1 MRNRLLRLIP
11 LMLIAVMLG
20 MMVHAV
26 LFVNYIVDGKSME
39 PSFDDGNMLE
49 VNRVAYN
56 LHEAKRFDVIVFH
69 ANKDEDYVKRI
80 IALPGETIEF
90 RDDTLY
96 VNGEKVKEP
105 FLKNKIHDYIGQ
117 YTEDFTLKEKTGKQ
131 TVPQDAVFVMG
142 DNRPDSFD
150 SRAFG
155 FVKTNQIVGKVNRHW
170 AESEKPLNVWQSTII
185 PLFSLWK

>member
-11 LMLIAVMLG
+11 LMLVAIMLG

-39 PSFDDGNMLE
+39 PSFDDGNTLE
-49 VNRVAYN
+49 VNRIAYN

-69 ANKDEDYVKRI
+69 ANENEDFVKRI

-90 RDDTLY
+90 RDDSLF
-96 VNGEKVKEP
+96 VDGKQIEEP
-105 FLKNKIHDYIGQ
+105 FLKNRIHDQIGQ

-131 TVPQDAVFVMG
+131 TVPPNAVFVMG
-142 DNRPDSFD
+142 DNRPDSYD

-155 FVKTNQIVGKVNRHW
+155 FVEKEQIVGKVNRHW
-170 AESEKPLNVWQSTII
+170 TESKKPSNVWQSAII